1 MTTVDSNIE
10 TTTAPQGVQLA
21 ISLQPAPQSR
31 LTVLLRVLMLIP
43 HLVALLIMVFV
54 LIFLH
59 LASFIAGLVFGRLP
73 EGLQNIQVG
82 ILRYYAN
89 ITAYSWLL
97 SGEYPKFDVE
107 PREDTICDVTVSHE
121 KLNRLSVLFRGILA
135 VPAMIF
141 SGIVAV
147 GNDALV
153 LAAWVTALVKGEVPS
168 ALHQAIA
175 TNLRTHVRYNAYLLL
190 LTPEQPWHQW
200 RGDSGEERSQTGRS
214 TNFILSAGAKTAL
227 TFSLL
232 FGVLGFSAVGVET
245 ATKINSAMQTTLL
258 KNAIDDSVVTATNS
272 IIAYEGPNK
281 TCKTVACVS
290 AAAKEQAAVF
300 EATIATLRAKKFPA
314 SVQPELG
321 AYIEVLKQVD
331 AYFVII
337 STSKSVPGQQYTFEK
352 MLMPVG
358 LQIYPA
364 GAAVTAA
371 L

>member
-10 TTTAPQGVQLA
+10 TATAPKGLQLA

-31 LTVLLRVLMLIP
+31 LTIFFRVLMLIP
-43 HLVALLIMVFV
+43 HLVALLIMGFV

-59 LASFIAGLVFGRLP
+59 LASFVAGLLFGRLP

-89 ITAYSWLL
+89 VTAYSWLL
-97 SGEYPKFDVE
+97 SSEFPKFDVE

-121 KLNRLSVLFRGILA
+121 KLNRLAVLFRGLLA
-135 VPAMIF
+135 IPAIIF
-141 SGIVAV
+141 TGIIEI
-147 GNDALV
+147 GNDTLV
-153 LAAWVTALVKGEVPS
+153 LAAWVTGLIKGEVPTG
-168 ALHQAIA
+168 LHQALA
-175 TNLRTHVRYNAYLLL
+175 TNLRTHLRYNAYMLF
-190 LTPEQPWHQW
+190 LTPEQPWHHW
-200 RGDSGEERSQTGRS
+200 RGDGGETPSLSGRT

-227 TFSLL
+227 TVSLI
-232 FGVLGFSAVGVET
+232 FGVVGFGVVGAEAASQV
-245 ATKINSAMQTTLL
+245 NSAMQTTLL
-258 KNAIDDSVVTATNS
+258 KNAVDDSVVTATNS
-272 IIAYEGPNK
+272 IIAFEGPNK
-281 TCKTVACVS
+281 TCKKVS
-290 AAAKEQAAVF
+290 CIAGAAKEQAAVF
-300 EATIATLRAKKFPA
+300 EETIATLKAKKFPA

-337 STSKSVPGQQYTFEK
+337 STSKSIPGQQFTFEK

-364 GAAVTAA
+364 GAAVTSA